1 MFGKWL
7 RNKRKLM
14 NLTQKDF
21 AVLCGISRDRI
32 ILYENDLAKPTNPKT
47 ISKLATALNVKE
59 ITIVRLLRKD
69 K

>member
-47 ISKLATALNVKE
+47 ISKLAKVLSVKE
-59 ITIVRLLRKD
+59 ITIVRMLKKD
-69 K
+69 